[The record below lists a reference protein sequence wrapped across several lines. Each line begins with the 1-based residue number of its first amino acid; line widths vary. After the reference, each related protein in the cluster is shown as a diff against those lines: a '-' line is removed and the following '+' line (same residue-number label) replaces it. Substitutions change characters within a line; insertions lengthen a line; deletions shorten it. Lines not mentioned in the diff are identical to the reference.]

1 MRKVAAHLQKKNKM
15 FIYKKSGKVLK
26 NEAA

>member
-15 FIYKKSGKVLK
+15 FIYKKSGKILK
-26 NEAA
+26 REAA

>member
-1 MRKVAAHLQKKNKM
+1 MRKVAAHLQKKNKI